1 MKKIGFD
8 FGTTNSAISFY
19 NKETKGL
26 DNFQMDVSSTDYIP
40 TVVAYKDDEILIGNA
55 AKMRLTKKAFDAY
68 EHFKLRLG
76 KDFNKQIE
84 GKNKTPLEVTTDYIK
99 ILLEKY
105 KQAQNIDN
113 IEGIVMTVPETWF
126 REASNRATRDNIES
140 IYNSL
145 GYEDIF
151 RLESEP
157 VAAAGYFC
165 WAYRNEK
172 KSSYTGTVVVIDFG
186 GGTLDV
192 TLCEV
197 GKGEEIKILERC
209 GYGEYNNTNGCAGVA
224 FDEAVVEKLLKDN
237 KINIKKGDA
246 KFTKL
251 CGEFESNKIN
261 STDIITKMMKEYYA
275 DPDLVEDE
283 VLFTL
288 DYDDDEIDVFCADLA
303 ECYEKV
309 NKKYLIESLQ
319 QIKEYFDGLN
329 INAKENQDHFKVLM
343 VGGFSNFYCVEET
356 IRNFFGSRA
365 DMEDKRFDASFNL
378 KNRSLAISRGA
389 ALIAQ
394 NIVKV
399 DHTCTHNI
407 GYIVVSQDEN
417 DRWIDK
423 DVKIIEKGRKLTEVH
438 NPIYAEKRVEVKSK
452 SGTLRIF
459 MDDGRADGSGR
470 TTAALDQSISDLFP
484 NLDMPGNTYQIG
496 FSVDKNLIPT
506 VHIRDKKN
514 TEIKTSLNKLLERIS
529 IREV

>member
-172 KSSYTGTVVVIDFG
+172 KSSYT
-186 GGTLDV
+186 
-192 TLCEV
+192 
-197 GKGEEIKILERC
+197 
-209 GYGEYNNTNGCAGVA
+209 
-224 FDEAVVEKLLKDN
+224 
-237 KINIKKGDA
+237 
-246 KFTKL
+246 
-251 CGEFESNKIN
+251 
-261 STDIITKMMKEYYA
+261 
-275 DPDLVEDE
+275 
-283 VLFTL
+283 
-288 DYDDDEIDVFCADLA
+288 
-303 ECYEKV
+303 
-309 NKKYLIESLQ
+309 
-319 QIKEYFDGLN
+319 
-329 INAKENQDHFKVLM
+329 
-343 VGGFSNFYCVEET
+343 
-356 IRNFFGSRA
+356 
-365 DMEDKRFDASFNL
+365 
-378 KNRSLAISRGA
+378 
-389 ALIAQ
+389 
-394 NIVKV
+394 
-399 DHTCTHNI
+399 
-407 GYIVVSQDEN
+407 
-417 DRWIDK
+417 
-423 DVKIIEKGRKLTEVH
+423 
-438 NPIYAEKRVEVKSK
+438 
-452 SGTLRIF
+452 
-459 MDDGRADGSGR
+459 
-470 TTAALDQSISDLFP
+470 
-484 NLDMPGNTYQIG
+484 
-496 FSVDKNLIPT
+496 
-506 VHIRDKKN
+506 
-514 TEIKTSLNKLLERIS
+514 
-529 IREV
+529 